1 MVRRK
6 HIEVRFHF
14 LRDYVDN
21 GRLEVNHCP
30 ISESRHADILT
41 MGLKKD
47 MFLNLRKK
55 LGIVQLIE

>member
-1 MVRRK
+1 M
-6 HIEVRFHF
+6 
-14 LRDYVDN
+14 DN